1 MLKSARI
8 PDLRHRCWRFRSRA
22 RLSPLLRGARHWL
35 AAILVTPSPKPFQ
48 VIHPALPIT
57 LSVVPCLV
65 VKLPIPRLVVKLPM
79 PTHPSSRGSKT
90 PPVRP
95 VAAVVGPPLEV
106 SQVATGQEVHRVSL
120 GAVLTPRVTP
130 YNPTMPPQLP
140 QRRSLSSTR
149 SA

>member
-22 RLSPLLRGARHWL
+22 RLSPLLRGARHSL
-35 AAILVTPSPKPFQ
+35 AAIPETPVIHP

-57 LSVVPCLV
+57 KSVVPCLV